1 MAVTYETSLDRV
13 LTTNEVSGF
22 TDAVKFVQFTITFFD
37 SDYADKNSDGTYKW
51 CSEAGVEVYI
61 DIDTLDA
68 DTFIAFGDLTQKK
81 ICEWA
86 FAKQG
91 GNDYLNGLLDAY
103 HKAHMERILDDRLC
117 TEQTI
122 SDITKE

>member
-22 TDAVKFVQFTITFFD
+22 TDVVKFVQFTITFFD
-37 SDYADKNSDGTYKW
+37 SDYADKNSDGKYKW
-51 CSEAGVEVYI
+51 CTEAGVEVYI
-61 DIDTLDA
+61 DIDSLDA
-68 DTFIAFGDLTQKK
+68 DTFIAFADVTQKK

-86 FAKQG
+86 FTKQG
-91 GNDYLNGLLDAY
+91 GNDYINNLLDAY
-103 HKAHMERILDDRLC
+103 HKAHLERILGDRLC

>member
-22 TDAVKFVQFTITFFD
+22 TDVVKMVVFRTTFFD
-37 SDYADKNSDGTYKW
+37 SDYADKNEDGTYKW
-51 CSEAGVEVYI
+51 CSSAGAEVYI
-61 DIDTLDA
+61 DIDSLDA
-68 DTFIAFGDLTQKK
+68 DTFVAFADVTQKK

-86 FAKQG
+86 FTKQG
-91 GNDYLNGLLDAY
+91 GNDYVNDLLDSFHRANL
-103 HKAHMERILDDRLC
+103 ARVVGDRLC
-117 TEQTI
+117 TEQTV